1 MKQIAKY
8 RSVDGR
14 EFSTE
19 KECLDYETLIDTVN
33 TIMARLKPLPREDGC
48 DFRNGHSFVQQSKAA
63 FKLVKLNLLNE
74 VKKHINHKWIRQTME
89 DETVHLSY
97 VGRLIDD
104 CNIPPLNN
112 AWSRLMCIDKEY
124 REWGQPYFAN
134 NPEESPALQKKQK
147 QNT

>member
-1 MKQIAKY
+1 MKVITKY
-8 RSVDGR
+8 KAVDEQ

-19 KECLDYETLIDTVN
+19 KECLDYEQLIERVN
-33 TIMARLKPLPREDGC
+33 TIMAGLKPLPNEKGF
-48 DFRNGHSFVQQSKAA
+48 DFGNGYYFVQQSKGA

-74 VKKHINHKWIRQTME
+74 IKKHINHKWVEQTIE

-104 CNIPPLNN
+104 WNIRPLNN
-112 AWSRLMCIDKEY
+112 AWNRLMCIDKEY

-134 NPEESPALQKKQK
+134 NPEKSPALQGVS
-147 QNT
+147 